1 MAVSYAKPSLKRIDL
16 IYGNYAIDMGSL
28 IRRETQFANNQG
40 VDKPD
45 STTI

>member
-16 IYGNYAIDMGSL
+16 IYRNYAIDMGSH
-28 IRRETQFANNQG
+28 IRQETQFGDNQG
-40 VDKPD
+40 FDEPD